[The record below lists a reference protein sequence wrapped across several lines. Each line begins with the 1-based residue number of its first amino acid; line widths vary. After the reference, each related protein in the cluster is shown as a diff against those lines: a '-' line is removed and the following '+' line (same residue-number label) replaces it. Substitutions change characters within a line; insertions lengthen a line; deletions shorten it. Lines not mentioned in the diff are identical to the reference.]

1 VITSKALVLINEKKR
16 SQFLYQL
23 EKRLTASWSF
33 WVKICVITKMIQTQI
48 VIDTVES
55 IKQEI
60 RKMSVICLHRFHTQ
74 VMSSPAHIKQ
84 KQIGMSISLTDL
96 RNRIAD
102 LSTEERANLCI
113 TIDDGHRDVL
123 HLVSHAHEFGLKP
136 ILFMTGRQLRGEVKA
151 LPLTALYS
159 WCRRNQRDPN
169 QLKNDLGFD
178 RLSLKHLRQD
188 AQEKKLA
195 DAGIPIDPE
204 EERMLDSKDIQYL
217 ISNGFRIGY
226 HGPEH
231 CDLRIIPHD
240 ELKQLFEADMQLFRK
255 EGLIPEI
262 AWPEGWWDDEI
273 SDIAYQ
279 VGFERQYGLS
289 SSRFVGDTQVVWA
302 RSIWK

>member
-1 VITSKALVLINEKKR
+1 MNSNFKSSPSSDCIHV
-16 SQFLYQL
+16 
-23 EKRLTASWSF
+23 
-33 WVKICVITKMIQTQI
+33 
-48 VIDTVES
+48 
-55 IKQEI
+55 
-60 RKMSVICLHRFHTQ
+60 CLHRISESAQF
-74 VMSSPAHIKQ
+74 SSAQLFQ
-84 KQIGMSISLTDL
+84 KQIGMSISLQDL
-96 RNRIAD
+96 RHRIAG
-102 LSTEERANLCI
+102 LSSEERANLCI

-123 HLVSHAHEFGLKP
+123 HLVSLAHEFNLKP
-136 ILFMTGRQLRGEVKA
+136 IVFMTGRQLRGEVKA
-151 LPLTALYS
+151 LPLTALYA
-159 WCRRNQRDPN
+159 WCVRNQRDPN
-169 QLKNDLGFD
+169 QLQEDLGFD
-178 RLSLKHLRQD
+178 RLSLKNLRQES
-188 AQEKKLA
+188 QEKILA
-195 DAGIPIDPE
+195 DAGIPLDPE

-279 VGFERQYGLS
+279 VGFESQYGLS